1 MDPGKVMV
9 YKKYFKRFID
19 LFVSITVLIVFSPL
33 LILIYGLV
41 RLIFGSPALFIQ
53 TRVGLDEKPFKL
65 IKFRTM
71 VDLRDK
77 QGNLLPDEQRLN
89 RFGLFLRKTGLDE
102 LPELVNVIRGEM
114 SLVGPRPLLVEYLSE
129 YSEYHKQRHHVRPGV
144 TGLAQV
150 NGRNTTTW
158 EERLDYDVEYVNTIS
173 FLCDL
178 KIVLKTI
185 AVIVMFKG
193 ATPKNKAVMD
203 EYKRN
208 EDE

>member
-1 MDPGKVMV
+1 MVPGKVMV
-9 YKKYFKRFID
+9 YQKYFKRFID
-19 LFVSITVLIVFSPL
+19 FVSSITVLIVFSPL

-41 RLIFGSPALFIQ
+41 RLVFGSPAFFIQ

-71 VDLRDK
+71 IDLKDK
-77 QGNLLPDEQRLN
+77 EGNLLPDEQRLN

-102 LPELVNVIRGEM
+102 MPELVNVIRGEM
-114 SLVGPRPLLVEYLSE
+114 SLVGPRPLLVKYLSE
-129 YSEYHKQRHHVRPGV
+129 YSEYHKQRHHVKPGV

-158 EERLDYDVEYVNTIS
+158 KERLDYDVEYVNSIS

-185 AVIVMFKG
+185 VVIVKFKG

-208 EDE
+208 EDD